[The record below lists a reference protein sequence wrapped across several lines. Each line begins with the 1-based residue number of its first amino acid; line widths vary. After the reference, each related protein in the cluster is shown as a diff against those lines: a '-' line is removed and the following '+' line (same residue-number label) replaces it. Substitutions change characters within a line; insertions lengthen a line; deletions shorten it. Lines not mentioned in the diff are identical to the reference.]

1 MDGGTY
7 VGPVDKLKRP
17 HGLGKEYFPPSSR
30 QQRLRYYGHY
40 LNGKKHGN
48 GTLYNVNGGVSYKGK
63 FVYGKPQGNANGEN
77 LISSSVTSK
86 NNSRDQNILKKIK
99 KRRIN
104 LEKTKE

>member
-7 VGPVDKLKRP
+7 VGPVDKMKRP
-17 HGLGKEYFPPSSR
+17 HGLGKEYFPPSNK

-48 GTLYNVNGGVSYKGK
+48 GTLYNVNGGVSYEGK
-63 FVYGKPQGNANGEN
+63 FVYGKPQRNGTGEN

-86 NNSRDQNILKKIK
+86 NNSRDQNILRKIK
-99 KRRIN
+99 KRPN
-104 LEKTKE
+104 LQK